1 MFLHL
6 GGDIVVRTRDL
17 VVILNVDNPI
27 LLQSIKP
34 LLKKAESQGVLQKVN
49 DEMKSVAVSTKEIY
63 LSPIS
68 STTLKKRADL
78 MATFGE

>member
-68 STTLKKRADL
+68 STTLKKRADS
-78 MATFGE
+78 MAAFGE